1 MKLLDPC
8 ISVCEEFTDTI
19 LVDGK
24 NSSILLNIES
34 DWVDILT
41 ERLQCLR
48 YKLIHKSAIGDTFTC
63 VYIKES

>member
-1 MKLLDPC
+1 MKLLDSC

-34 DWVDILT
+34 NWIDVLT
-41 ERLQCLR
+41 ERMQSLR
-48 YKLIHKSAIGDTFTC
+48 YRLIHKSAIGDTFTC